1 MRSSKAL
8 GPVAITAVLF
18 ALALLGPSMASAGP
32 TALCT
37 KNQAPC
43 EAANIYTG
51 HFEAVAENPTFLTTS
66 GDITC
71 DESVLL
77 GNALGLGSPL
87 LIHLELLTFSGDCLL
102 DESTTA
108 CEVVA
113 TGLGLL
119 LLLRTAA
126 NLGFVQSHAK
136 VLVNCPGAFIHC
148 PYGGLPLFHAEGSP
162 NQAALATIEADEVL
176 LEHGESLF
184 CPEETKFDA
193 VYEVQLPDPIVISG

>member
-1 MRSSKAL
+1 MRLTKAHGLIAIAAVAATAFVGTSSA
-8 GPVAITAVLF
+8 T
-18 ALALLGPSMASAGP
+18 AGP
-32 TALCT
+32 TVLC
-37 KNQAPC
+37 KKSEAPC

-66 GDITC
+66 GDVSC

-136 VLVNCPGAFIHC
+136 VLVNCPGAAIHC
-148 PYGGLPLFHAEGSP
+148 PYGGLPLFHAAGSP
-162 NQAALATIEADEVL
+162 NKETLATITANEVL

-193 VYEVQLPDPIVISG
+193 EYKVQLPDPIVISG

>member
-1 MRSSKAL
+1 MRPSKL
-8 GPVAITAVLF
+8 YGPVAMTAVLF
-18 ALALLGPSMASAGP
+18 ALALIGPSTAAAGQ
-32 TALCT
+32 TALCE
-37 KNQAPC
+37 KSEAPC
-43 EAANIYTG
+43 AAANIYTG

-71 DESVLL
+71 DQSVLL

-102 DESTTA
+102 NESTTE

-119 LLLRTAA
+119 LLLRTVA

-136 VLVNCPGAFIHC
+136 VLVNCPNASLHC

-162 NQAALATIEADEVL
+162 NGAALAAITADEVL

-193 VYEVQLPDPIVISG
+193 EYEVQLPDPIVISG